1 MDDSVL
7 EILDFVKLKG
17 SLKTHVIKNKIVEM
31 ISDRLK
37 ASIPNIAALAKDL
50 ELLKL
55 ICNCVENSVLKK
67 YKLDKKEIVL
77 SIVKACFPVLSEPEM
92 KIIEGN
98 IETLHYNGLIRKVS
112 FHKKIVRWL
121 LTPKKKD

>member
-92 KIIEGN
+92 KIVEGN

-112 FHKKIVRWL
+112 FHKKVVRWL